1 MPFESPGRLSGWPSF
16 AGALA
21 LVSRWLDAGLPVWF
35 LAIALPSLIIFATLV
50 PYGGVADEPA
60 QSMRAQAIL
69 NGEFVGH
76 RVTIVTPDHE
86 IQRHAGVD
94 ADPALL
100 FAAITPHGFDLTVPA
115 AILSKAHQQPWTGH
129 PIFMEISPLAVYAP
143 VFYLPGAAGL
153 AAAHRL
159 GFSPYHAALLAR
171 LCNAA
176 SYLLT
181 GALALALAR
190 RARAVMFGVLT
201 VPISFNLAASLSQDG
216 LIIATSVLAAACLSR
231 AYEAPQRDLGYR
243 VGAALA
249 LLAVAIVKP
258 PYLILALGLLLPL
271 PAPFRGRAARRV
283 LLARAAIIAAVA
295 LPVIAW
301 FGWTMAHVS
310 APTYFAP
317 RPIGPL
323 LAGPHPALL
332 DHTDPLL
339 QIRVLLQAP
348 WRIVTLPFH
357 TFSLNP
363 LWRELVGKLG
373 WIDLILP
380 GFMYHMWGYGASL
393 AALAALASP
402 RTAMQPPRLGV
413 SGSTVLALAVVAT
426 FLAIYISQYLVWT
439 MVGAPQID
447 GPQGRYLLPLL
458 PFLGLALPKFRF
470 AYGGQVA
477 GLLSLGVIISAM
489 AGLCILPYVL
499 ATAYYLN

>member
-1 MPFESPGRLSGWPSF
+1 VSSLGRFLRS
-16 AGALA
+16 
-21 LVSRWLDAGLPVWF
+21 LDTGLPF
-35 LAIALPSLIIFATLV
+35 FFGLIALPTLVIFATLV

-86 IQRHAGVD
+86 IQTHAGVD

-115 AILSKAHQQPWTGH
+115 ASLSKAHQQSWTGH
-129 PIFMEISPLAVYAP
+129 PVFMEISPLAVYAP

-153 AAAHRL
+153 AAAHWL
-159 GFSPYHAALLAR
+159 GFSPYHAALLGR
-171 LCNAA
+171 LCNAVT
-176 SYLLT
+176 YLVLGT
-181 GALALALAR
+181 LALCLAR
-190 RARAVMFGVLT
+190 RARAIMFGVLT
-201 VPISFNLAASLSQDG
+201 VPIAFNLAGSLSQDG

-231 AYEAPQRDLGYR
+231 AYEEPQRDLRYR
-243 VGAALA
+243 AGAALA

-258 PYLILALGLLLPL
+258 PYLILALGLLPPL
-271 PAPFRGRAARRV
+271 PWPLRGRAARGV
-283 LLARAAIIAAVA
+283 LLSRAAIIAAIA

-301 FGWTMAHVS
+301 FGWTMVHVS

-317 RPIGPL
+317 RPVGPL

-339 QIRVLLQAP
+339 QIHALLQAP

-357 TFSLNP
+357 SFYINP

-380 GFMYHMWGYGASL
+380 DFMYNMWAAAAVL
-393 AALAALASP
+393 AACAALAGPALPAA
-402 RTAMQPPRLGV
+402 TPRLGV
-413 SGSTVLALAVVAT
+413 TGSLTLVFAVIAT
-426 FLAIYISQYLVWT
+426 FLAIYLSQYLVWT
-439 MVGAPQID
+439 TVGATQID

-458 PFLGLALPKFRF
+458 PFLGLALPKYRF
-470 AYGGQVA
+470 AYGSQVA
-477 GLLSLGVIISAM
+477 GLLSLGVIVSAM
-489 AGLCILPYVL
+489 AGLCVLPYIL